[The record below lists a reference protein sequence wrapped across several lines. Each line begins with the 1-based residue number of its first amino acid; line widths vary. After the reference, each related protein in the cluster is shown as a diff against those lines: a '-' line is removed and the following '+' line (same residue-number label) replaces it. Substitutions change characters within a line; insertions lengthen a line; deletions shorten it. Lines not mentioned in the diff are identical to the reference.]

1 MPKQRR
7 SNGGGWSAGPNYVS
21 AGNLINQQYSGV
33 GKDCAGDVVRPG
45 FITSYSGK
53 GLPGLSGGSRRRRV
67 KGGRYEITPG
77 PLIANSA
84 IGMSGP
90 ASFSRIP
97 CESSTTN
104 SLNSGLYRATTAVGG
119 RRKTRG
125 GANFPVVNVGA
136 ADSMRYNAPNAGYT
150 NTFEALPAGGAV
162 PGFTVQTPYAPI
174 STNPACGMK
183 GGSKRRDR
191 SKGRGSKRR
200 GSKRRGS
207 KRRGSKRSGSK
218 HRDRSKRR
226 VRFGGGAGPVAEQA
240 GEFTPVQLNQI
251 TTREAFDGSKGG
263 LPVKFGGGRRTKRR
277 CASKRPCITG
287 KIRKFFGL

>member
-7 SNGGGWSAGPNYVS
+7 SNGGGWSSGPDYVS

-67 KGGRYEITPG
+67 KGGRYEMTPG

-183 GGSKRRDR
+183 GGSKRRNR
-191 SKGRGSKRR
+191 SKRR
-200 GSKRRGS
+200 GSKRCGS

-218 HRDRSKRR
+218 RNNKSKRR
-226 VRFGGGAGPVAEQA
+226 GSRRTKYHVRFGGAMNHSDNASPYSALSMDQVM
-240 GEFTPVQLNQI
+240 N
-251 TTREAFDGSKGG
+251 RSDFDGSKSG
-263 LPVKFGGGRRTKRR
+263 LPVKY
-277 CASKRPCITG
+277 
-287 KIRKFFGL
+287 